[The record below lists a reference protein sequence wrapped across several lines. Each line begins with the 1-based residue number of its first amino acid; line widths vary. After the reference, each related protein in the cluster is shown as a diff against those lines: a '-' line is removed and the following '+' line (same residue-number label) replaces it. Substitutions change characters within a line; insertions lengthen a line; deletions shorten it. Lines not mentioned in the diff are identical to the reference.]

1 MNATGGGYDERSN
14 RTDRNEDAAVTG
26 HSGPS
31 SMIDRIV
38 AYARARRGYLAVGAV
53 VLLVALGLSALHHLT
68 RSVRFSD
75 VRAAFYAI
83 DPRQIM
89 LSVGFTIASYIALTF
104 YDVIAL
110 RVVGKPL
117 RWRTAAMASF
127 TSYTLSHNLGLALLT
142 GGSARYRVYA
152 AAGLDGP
159 DIARVIA
166 IASATFWFGVFTV
179 TGFGLLFHDGPIT
192 VETLVLAQSLVR
204 WIGGAVIAG
213 ALLLI
218 LLCALRPGQRIG
230 WRAWSVPLPSPAQA
244 VAQIGIASLELAC
257 ASAALFV
264 LLPGASIDLLPAFL
278 LAYALAIIV
287 ALVSHVPGGIGVFE
301 AVVLATVPVDRT
313 DLFAA
318 LLAYR
323 VLYYLA
329 PLALGIAL
337 LAWDEAR
344 RRPIKALRDLRRVL
358 LGIAPMVLS
367 AACFGGGSILL
378 LSGSL
383 PAIPQRVHHLVHI
396 LPLPFIEASHFA
408 ASLVGTGLLLL
419 APGLYRRLDGASL
432 AARALLV
439 AGAVFSLAKGIDYEE
454 AAVCLSIALLLQM
467 SRRAFYRR
475 TSLVARPLSPA
486 WLFSV
491 AVVIVGTGWLGF
503 FAYKHVAYQESLWW
517 RFALSDDASRFLR
530 AGLGVAV
537 MLAGAGLW
545 RLFLAAPPGEADHPA
560 MEQVLAIVQE
570 AERTDAALALLGD
583 KRFLFSPE
591 GDAFVMYQVRGTSWI
606 AMGDPVGP
614 RAAWADLL
622 WQLRTMADA
631 GQGRLMLYQ
640 ITPDCLEIAIEM
652 GLQIIKY
659 GEEALI
665 DLSTFALEGGRMR
678 GLRQTLNRFR
688 TRENARFAILPAA
701 EVPAIMPE
709 LKSVSDDWLLA
720 KGHGEK
726 GFSLG
731 RFDPAYLAL
740 NDCAVVRVEGRI
752 VAFANIWKAGDK
764 RELSVDLMR
773 HVEDAP
779 GGVMDYLFVELML
792 WGQAEGYGRFAL
804 GLAPL
809 SGVGGRRMAP
819 TWAKVAALVFRHGE
833 RFYGFR
839 GLRAYKEK
847 FQPEWAPRYIAG
859 PRGLGLVKALR
870 DLNALIADGGEPV

>member
-1 MNATGGGYDERSN
+1 MGGPVTTHSKLASMV
-14 RTDRNEDAAVTG
+14 DRVL
-26 HSGPS
+26 
-31 SMIDRIV
+31 
-38 AYARARRGYLAVGAV
+38 AYAKARRGYLAAGAV
-53 VLLVALGLSALHHLT
+53 LLLVALGLSALHHLT
-68 RSVRFSD
+68 RTVRLSD

-89 LSVGFTIASYIALTF
+89 VSVGFTVASYIALTF

-110 RVVGKPL
+110 RVIGRPL
-117 RWRTAAMASF
+117 RWRTAAVASF
-127 TSYTLSHNLGLALLT
+127 TSYTLSHNLGLGLLT

-179 TGFGLLFHDGPIT
+179 TGLGLLFHEGPIT
-192 VETLVLAQSLVR
+192 VEHFVLGQGVVR
-204 WIGGAVIAG
+204 WLGCAVVAG
-213 ALLLI
+213 ALGLI

-230 WRAWSVPLPSPAQA
+230 WRAWSVPLPTPAQA
-244 VAQIGIASLELAC
+244 VAQIGIASLDLAC
-257 ASAALFV
+257 ASSALFV

-313 DLFAA
+313 ALFAA
-318 LLAYR
+318 LIAYR

-337 LAWDEAR
+337 LAWDEVR
-344 RRPIKALRDLRRVL
+344 RRPIRALRDLRRVL
-358 LGIAPMVLS
+358 LGIAPTVLS
-367 AACFGGGSILL
+367 AACFGGGAILL

-383 PAIPQRVHHLVHI
+383 PAIPQRVHQLVHI
-396 LPLPFIEASHFA
+396 VPLPFIEASHFA

-467 SRRAFYRR
+467 SRKAFYRR

-486 WLFSV
+486 WLLSV
-491 AVVIVGTGWLGF
+491 AVVIVGTGWIGF
-503 FAYKHVAYQESLWW
+503 FAYKHVDYQEALWW

-545 RLFLAAPPGEADHPA
+545 RLFLAAPPGEMDHPA
-560 MEQVLAIVQE
+560 MEQVLSVVEQ

-631 GQGRLMLYQ
+631 AQGRLLLYQ
-640 ITPDCLEIAIEM
+640 ITPDGLEIAIEM

-678 GLRQTLNRFR
+678 SLRQTLNRFR
-688 TRENARFAILPAA
+688 TRENASFTILPAA
-701 EVPAIMPE
+701 DVATILPE
-709 LKSVSDDWLLA
+709 LKAVSDDWLLE

-731 RFDPAYLAL
+731 RFDPTYLAL
-740 NDCAVVRVEGRI
+740 TDCAVVRVEGRI
-752 VAFANIWKAGDK
+752 VAFANIWKSGDR

-779 GGVMDYLFVELML
+779 GGVMDYLFIELML
-792 WGQAEGYGRFAL
+792 WGQQQGYGRFAL

-809 SGVGGRRMAP
+809 SGVDGRRLGP
-819 TWAKVAALVFRHGE
+819 TWAKIAALVFRHGE

-870 DLNALIADGGEPV
+870 DLNALIADGGEAN

>member
-1 MNATGGGYDERSN
+1 MTSSSRL
-14 RTDRNEDAAVTG
+14 
-26 HSGPS
+26 S
-31 SMIDRIV
+31 SMVERV
-38 AYARARRGYLAVGAV
+38 ADFGRARRGYLAVGAV
-53 VLLVALGLSALHHLT
+53 VLLVALGLSALRHLT
-68 RSVRFSD
+68 RSVRLAD
-75 VRAAFYAI
+75 VQAAFYAI
-83 DPRQIM
+83 DPRQIL

-110 RVVGKPL
+110 RVIGRPL
-117 RWRTAAMASF
+117 RWRTAATASF

-179 TGFGLLFHDGPIT
+179 TGLGLLFHDGPIR
-192 VETLVLAQSLVR
+192 VEQLVLDQTPVR
-204 WIGGAVIAG
+204 WLGGAVVAG
-213 ALLLI
+213 AVALI
-218 LLCALRPGQRIG
+218 GLCALRPGQRIG
-230 WRAWSVPLPSPAQA
+230 WRAWSVPLPTPAQA
-244 VAQIGIASLELAC
+244 VAQIGIASLDMAC

-264 LLPGASIDLLPAFL
+264 LLPGASIDLAPAFL

-301 AVVLATVPVDRT
+301 AVVLATVPVNRT
-313 DLFAA
+313 ELFAA
-318 LLAYR
+318 LIVYR
-323 VLYYLA
+323 VLYYIA

-344 RRPIKALRDLRRVL
+344 RRPVKALRDIRRVL
-358 LGIAPMVLS
+358 LGVAPTLLS
-367 AACFGGGSILL
+367 AACFGGGAILL

-383 PAIPQRVHHLVHI
+383 PAIPQRVHQLVHI
-396 LPLPFIEASHFA
+396 VPLPFIEASHFA

-454 AAVCLSIALLLQM
+454 AAVCLTIALLLQV
-467 SRRAFYRR
+467 SRKAFYRR

-491 AVVIVGTGWLGF
+491 AVVIVGTAWIGF
-503 FAYKHVAYQESLWW
+503 FAYKHVDYRESLWW

-545 RLFLAAPPGEADHPA
+545 RLFLAAPPGEVDHPA
-560 MEQVLAIVQE
+560 MEQVRGIVEQ

-631 GQGRLMLYQ
+631 AQGRLMLYQ
-640 ITPDCLEIAIEM
+640 ITPDALEIAIEM

-665 DLSTFALEGGRMR
+665 DLAAFTLEGGKMR

-688 TRENARFAILPAA
+688 TRENASFAIVPAA
-701 EVPAIMPE
+701 EVPAIVPA
-709 LKSVSDDWLLA
+709 LKAVSDEWLLE

-731 RFDPAYLAL
+731 RFDPDYLAMT
-740 NDCAVVRVEGRI
+740 DCAVVRVEGRI
-752 VAFANIWKAGDK
+752 VAFANIWKAGEK

-819 TWAKVAALVFRHGE
+819 TWAKIAALVFRHGE

-859 PRGLGLVKALR
+859 PHGLGLVKALR
-870 DLNALIADGGEPV
+870 DLNALIADGGEDK

>member
-1 MNATGGGYDERSN
+1 
-14 RTDRNEDAAVTG
+14 
-26 HSGPS
+26 
-31 SMIDRIV
+31 
-38 AYARARRGYLAVGAV
+38 
-53 VLLVALGLSALHHLT
+53 
-68 RSVRFSD
+68 
-75 VRAAFYAI
+75 
-83 DPRQIM
+83 
-89 LSVGFTIASYIALTF
+89 
-104 YDVIAL
+104 
-110 RVVGKPL
+110 
-117 RWRTAAMASF
+117 
-127 TSYTLSHNLGLALLT
+127 
-142 GGSARYRVYA
+142 
-152 AAGLDGP
+152 
-159 DIARVIA
+159 
-166 IASATFWFGVFTV
+166 
-179 TGFGLLFHDGPIT
+179 
-192 VETLVLAQSLVR
+192 
-204 WIGGAVIAG
+204 
-213 ALLLI
+213 
-218 LLCALRPGQRIG
+218 
-230 WRAWSVPLPSPAQA
+230 VPLPSFGQA
-244 VAQIGIASLELAC
+244 LAQIGIATLDLAC

-264 LLPGASIDLLPAFL
+264 LLPGASAALLPAFI

-287 ALVSHVPGGIGVFE
+287 ALVSHVPGGLGVFE
-301 AVVLATVPVDRT
+301 AVVIATVPVDRT
-313 DLFAA
+313 ALFAA
-318 LLAYR
+318 LIAYR
-323 VLYYLA
+323 VLYYLL
-329 PLALGIAL
+329 PLGLGLGL

-358 LGIAPMVLS
+358 LGIAPPLLA
-367 AACFGGGSILL
+367 AACFGGGAILL

-396 LPLPFIEASHFA
+396 VPLPFIEASHFA

-439 AGAVFSLAKGIDYEE
+439 AGAIFSLAKGIDYEE
-454 AAVCLSIALLLQM
+454 AAVCLTIALLLQM

-475 TSLVARPLSPA
+475 TALVARPLSPA

-491 AVVIVGTGWLGF
+491 AVVIAGTGWVGF
-503 FAYKHVAYQESLWW
+503 FAYKHVDYQESLWW

-530 AGLGVAV
+530 AGLGIAV

-545 RLFLAAPPGEADHPA
+545 RLFLAAPPGEADHPPIDR
-560 MEQVLAIVQE
+560 VLAVVNE

-622 WQLRTMADA
+622 WQLRALADA

-640 ITPDCLEIAIEM
+640 ITPDALEIAIEM

-665 DLSTFALEGGRMR
+665 DLPGFALEGGRMR
-678 GLRQTLNRFR
+678 TLRQTLNRFR
-688 TRENARFAILPAA
+688 TRENARFAIIPAA
-701 EVPAIMPE
+701 QVPAILPA
-709 LKSVSDDWLLA
+709 LKIVSDDWLLA

-731 RFDPAYLAL
+731 RFDPDYLAL
-740 NDCAVVRVEGRI
+740 TDCAVVWVGERI
-752 VAFANIWKAGDK
+752 VAFANIWKAGER

-773 HVEDAP
+773 HVEEAP

-792 WGQAEGYGRFAL
+792 WGKAEGYARFAL

-819 TWAKVAALVFRHGE
+819 TWAKVAELVFRHGE

-859 PRGLGLVKALR
+859 PGGLGLVKALR
-870 DLNALIADGGEPV
+870 DLNALIADGGEPD

>member
-1 MNATGGGYDERSN
+1 MGGPVTTHSKLASMV
-14 RTDRNEDAAVTG
+14 DRVL
-26 HSGPS
+26 
-31 SMIDRIV
+31 
-38 AYARARRGYLAVGAV
+38 AYAKARRGYLAAGAV
-53 VLLVALGLSALHHLT
+53 LLLVALGLSALHHLT
-68 RSVRFSD
+68 RTVRLSD

-89 LSVGFTIASYIALTF
+89 VSVGFTVASYNALTF

-110 RVVGKPL
+110 RVIGRPL
-117 RWRTAAMASF
+117 RWRTAAVASF
-127 TSYTLSHNLGLALLT
+127 TSYTLSHNLGLGLLT

-179 TGFGLLFHDGPIT
+179 TGLGLLFHEGPIT
-192 VETLVLAQSLVR
+192 VEHFVLGQGVVR
-204 WIGGAVIAG
+204 WLGCAVVAG
-213 ALLLI
+213 ALGLI

-230 WRAWSVPLPSPAQA
+230 WRAWSVPLPTPAQA
-244 VAQIGIASLELAC
+244 VAQIGIASLDLAC
-257 ASAALFV
+257 ASSALFV

-313 DLFAA
+313 ALFAA
-318 LLAYR
+318 LITYR

-337 LAWDEAR
+337 LAWDEVR
-344 RRPIKALRDLRRVL
+344 RRPIRALRDLRRVL
-358 LGIAPMVLS
+358 LGIAPTVLS
-367 AACFGGGSILL
+367 AACFGGGAILL

-383 PAIPQRVHHLVHI
+383 PAIPQRVHQLVHI
-396 LPLPFIEASHFA
+396 VPLPFIEASHFA

-467 SRRAFYRR
+467 SRKAFYRR

-486 WLFSV
+486 WLLSV
-491 AVVIVGTGWLGF
+491 AVVIVGTGWIGF
-503 FAYKHVAYQESLWW
+503 FAYKHVDYQEALWW

-537 MLAGAGLW
+537 MMAGAGLW
-545 RLFLAAPPGEADHPA
+545 RLFLAAPPGEMDHPA
-560 MEQVLAIVQE
+560 MEQVLSVVEQ

-631 GQGRLMLYQ
+631 AQGRLLLYQ
-640 ITPDCLEIAIEM
+640 ITPDGLEIAIEM

-678 GLRQTLNRFR
+678 SLRQTLNRFR
-688 TRENARFAILPAA
+688 TRENASFTILPAA
-701 EVPAIMPE
+701 DVATILPE
-709 LKSVSDDWLLA
+709 LKAVSDDWLLE

-731 RFDPAYLAL
+731 RFDPTYLAL
-740 NDCAVVRVEGRI
+740 TDCAVVRVEGRI
-752 VAFANIWKAGDK
+752 VAFANIWKSGDR

-779 GGVMDYLFVELML
+779 GGVMDYLFIELML
-792 WGQAEGYGRFAL
+792 WGQQQGYGRFAL

-809 SGVGGRRMAP
+809 SGVDGRRLGP
-819 TWAKVAALVFRHGE
+819 TWAKIAALVFRHGE

-847 FQPEWAPRYIAG
+847 FQPDWAPRYIAG

-870 DLNALIADGGEPV
+870 DLNALIADGGEAN

>member
-1 MNATGGGYDERSN
+1 
-14 RTDRNEDAAVTG
+14 VT
-26 HSGPS
+26 SSSRLS
-31 SMIDRIV
+31 SMIERV
-38 AYARARRGYLAVGAV
+38 ADFGRARRGYLAVGAV
-53 VLLVALGLSALHHLT
+53 VLLVALGLSALRHLT
-68 RSVRFSD
+68 RSVRLAD
-75 VRAAFYAI
+75 VQAAFYAI

-110 RVVGKPL
+110 RVIGKPL
-117 RWRTAAMASF
+117 RWRTAATASF

-179 TGFGLLFHDGPIT
+179 TGLGLLFHDGPIT
-192 VETLVLAQSLVR
+192 VEQLVLGQTPVR
-204 WIGGAVIAG
+204 WLGGAVVAG
-213 ALLLI
+213 AVALI
-218 LLCALRPGQRIG
+218 GLCALRPGQRIG
-230 WRAWSVPLPSPAQA
+230 WRAWSVPLPTPAQA
-244 VAQIGIASLELAC
+244 VAQIGIASLDMAC

-264 LLPGASIDLLPAFL
+264 LLPGASIDLAPAFL

-301 AVVLATVPVDRT
+301 AVVLATVPVNRT
-313 DLFAA
+313 ELFAA
-318 LLAYR
+318 LIVYR
-323 VLYYLA
+323 VLYYIA

-344 RRPIKALRDLRRVL
+344 RRPVKALRDIRRVL
-358 LGIAPMVLS
+358 LGVAPTLLS
-367 AACFGGGSILL
+367 AACFGGGAILL

-383 PAIPQRVHHLVHI
+383 PAIPQRVHQLVHI
-396 LPLPFIEASHFA
+396 VPLPFIEASHFA

-454 AAVCLSIALLLQM
+454 AAVCLTIALLLQI
-467 SRRAFYRR
+467 SRKAFYRR

-491 AVVIVGTGWLGF
+491 AVVIVGTAWIGF
-503 FAYKHVAYQESLWW
+503 FAYKHVDYRESLWW

-560 MEQVLAIVQE
+560 MEQVRGIVEQ

-631 GQGRLMLYQ
+631 AQGRLMLYQ
-640 ITPDCLEIAIEM
+640 ITPDALEIAIEM
-652 GLQIIKY
+652 GRQIVKY

-665 DLSTFALEGGRMR
+665 DLAAFTLEGGKMR

-688 TRENARFAILPAA
+688 TRENASFAIVPAA
-701 EVPAIMPE
+701 GVPAIMPA
-709 LKSVSDDWLLA
+709 LKAVSEEWLLE

-731 RFDPAYLAL
+731 RFDPDYLAMT
-740 NDCAVVRVEGRI
+740 DCAVVRVEGRI
-752 VAFANIWKAGDK
+752 VAFANIWKAGEK

-819 TWAKVAALVFRHGE
+819 TWAKIAALVFRHGE

-859 PRGLGLVKALR
+859 PHGLGLVKALR
-870 DLNALIADGGEPV
+870 DLNALIADGGEGG

>member
-1 MNATGGGYDERSN
+1 MDGSVTTHAKPASIA
-14 RTDRNEDAAVTG
+14 DRV
-26 HSGPS
+26 
-31 SMIDRIV
+31 V
-38 AYARARRGYLAVGAV
+38 AYAKARRGYLAAGAV
-53 VLLVALGLSALHHLT
+53 LLLVALGLSALHHLT
-68 RSVRFSD
+68 RTVRLSD

-89 LSVGFTIASYIALTF
+89 LSVGFTIASYVALTF

-110 RVVGKPL
+110 RVIGRRL
-117 RWRTAAMASF
+117 RWRTAATASF
-127 TSYTLSHNLGLALLT
+127 TSYTLSHNLGLGLLT

-179 TGFGLLFHDGPIT
+179 TGLGLLFHEGPIT
-192 VETLVLAQSLVR
+192 VETFVLGQGIVR
-204 WIGGAVIAG
+204 WLGGAVVAG
-213 ALLLI
+213 ALGLI
-218 LLCALRPGQRIG
+218 VLCALQPGQRIG
-230 WRAWSVPLPSPAQA
+230 WRAWSVPLPTPAQA
-244 VAQIGIASLELAC
+244 VAQIGIASLDLAC
-257 ASAALFV
+257 ASSALFV

-313 DLFAA
+313 ELFAA
-318 LLAYR
+318 LIAYR

-337 LAWDEAR
+337 LAWDEVR
-344 RRPIKALRDLRRVL
+344 RRPIRALRDLRRVL
-358 LGIAPMVLS
+358 LGIAPTLLS
-367 AACFGGGSILL
+367 AACFGGGAILL

-467 SRRAFYRR
+467 SRKAFYRR

-486 WLFSV
+486 WLLSV
-491 AVVIVGTGWLGF
+491 AVVIVGTGWIGF
-503 FAYKHVAYQESLWW
+503 FAYKHVDYQESLWW

-560 MEQVLAIVQE
+560 MERVLAIVEQ

-631 GQGRLMLYQ
+631 AQGRLMLYQ
-640 ITPDCLEIAIEM
+640 ITPEGLEIAIEM

-688 TRENARFAILPAA
+688 TRENANFAILPAA
-701 EVPAIMPE
+701 EVPAILPE
-709 LKSVSDDWLLA
+709 LRAVSDDWLLA

-740 NDCAVVRVEGRI
+740 TDCAVVRVEGRI
-752 VAFANIWKAGDK
+752 VAFANLWKSGDR

-809 SGVGGRRMAP
+809 SGVDGRRLGP

-870 DLNALIADGGEPV
+870 DLNALIADGGEGA

>member
-1 MNATGGGYDERSN
+1 MTSSSRLATM
-14 RTDRNEDAAVTG
+14 V
-26 HSGPS
+26 
-31 SMIDRIV
+31 DRII
-38 AYARARRGYLAVGAV
+38 AYGRAKRGYLAVGAV

-68 RSVRFSD
+68 RSVRLSD
-75 VRAAFYAI
+75 VRGAFYAI

-110 RVVGKPL
+110 RVIGKPL
-117 RWRTAAMASF
+117 RWRTAATASF

-179 TGFGLLFHDGPIT
+179 TGLGLLFHEGPVT
-192 VETLVLAQSLVR
+192 VETLVLGQTMVR
-204 WIGGAVIAG
+204 WLGGAVVAG
-213 ALLLI
+213 ALGLI
-218 LLCALRPGQRIG
+218 LLCALRPGQRVG
-230 WRAWSVPLPSPAQA
+230 WRAWSVPLPTPAQA
-244 VAQIGIASLELAC
+244 LAQIGIASLDLGC

-313 DLFAA
+313 ELFAA
-318 LLAYR
+318 LIAYR

-344 RRPIKALRDLRRVL
+344 RRPIKALRDVRRVL
-358 LGIAPMVLS
+358 LGIAPTLLS
-367 AACFGGGSILL
+367 AACFGGGAILL

-383 PAIPQRVHHLVHI
+383 PAIPQRVHQLVHI
-396 LPLPFIEASHFA
+396 VPLPFIEASHFA

-439 AGAVFSLAKGIDYEE
+439 AGAIFSLAKGIDYEE
-454 AAVCLSIALLLQM
+454 AAVCLTIALLLQM

-491 AVVIVGTGWLGF
+491 AVVIVGTAWIGF
-503 FAYKHVAYQESLWW
+503 FAYKHVDYRESLWW
-517 RFALSDDASRFLR
+517 RFALSDDPSRFLR

-560 MEQVLAIVQE
+560 MEQVRAVVDQ

-591 GDAFVMYQVRGTSWI
+591 GDAFVMYQVRGSSWI

-631 GQGRLMLYQ
+631 AQGRLLLYQ
-640 ITPDCLEIAIEM
+640 ITPEALEIAIEM

-665 DLSTFALEGGRMR
+665 DLSGFALEGGRMR

-688 TRENARFAILPAA
+688 TRENATFAIVPAA
-701 EVPAIMPE
+701 EVPAILPE
-709 LKSVSDDWLLA
+709 LKAVSDDWLLE

-740 NDCAVVRVEGRI
+740 TDCAVVRVEGRI
-752 VAFANIWKAGDK
+752 VAFANLWKAGEK

-870 DLNALIADGGEPV
+870 DLNALIADGGEAN

>member
-1 MNATGGGYDERSN
+1 MAERTGIAGWV
-14 RTDRNEDAAVTG
+14 A
-26 HSGPS
+26 
-31 SMIDRIV
+31 RIT
-38 AYARARRGYLAVGAV
+38 AYAQARRGYLAVGTV
-53 VLLVALGLSALHHLT
+53 ILLVALGLSALHHLT
-68 RSVRFSD
+68 RQVRLAD
-75 VRAAFYAI
+75 VRAAFYAH
-83 DPRQIM
+83 QIG
-89 LSVGFTIASYIALTF
+89 LSVLLTIASYIALTF

-110 RVVGKPL
+110 RVIGRPL

-159 DIARVIA
+159 DIARVVA

-179 TGFGLLFHDGPIT
+179 TGIGLALHDGPVTI
-192 VETLVLAQSLVR
+192 EALVLSQDVVR
-204 WIGGAVIAG
+204 WLGVAVVAG

-218 LLCALRPGQRIG
+218 LLCALRPGQRVG
-230 WRAWSVPLPSPAQA
+230 WRAWSVPLPTPGQA
-244 VAQIGIASLELAC
+244 LAQIGIATLDLAC

-264 LLPGASIDLLPAFL
+264 LLPGASPALLPAFV

-287 ALVSHVPGGIGVFE
+287 ALISHVPGGIGVFE
-301 AVVLATVPVDRT
+301 AVVLATVPANRT
-313 DLFAA
+313 ELFAA
-318 LLAYR
+318 LIAYR
-323 VLYYLA
+323 VLYYLL

-344 RRPIKALRDLRRVL
+344 RRPIKALRDIRRVL
-358 LGIAPMVLS
+358 LGIAPTILA
-367 AACFGGGSILL
+367 AACFGGGAILL

-383 PAIPQRVHHLVHI
+383 PAIPQRVHQLVHI
-396 LPLPFIEASHFA
+396 VPLPFIEASHFA

-439 AGAVFSLAKGIDYEE
+439 AGAIFSLAKGIDYEE
-454 AAVCLSIALLLQM
+454 AAVCLTIALLLQM
-467 SRRAFYRR
+467 SRKAFYRR

-491 AVVIVGTGWLGF
+491 AVVVVGTGWIGF
-503 FAYKHVAYQESLWW
+503 FAYKHVDYQESLWW
-517 RFALSDDASRFLR
+517 RFALSDDPSRFLR

-545 RLFLAAPPGEADHPA
+545 RLFLAAPPGEADHPPI
-560 MEQVLAIVQE
+560 EQVLSVVEQ
-570 AERTDAALALLGD
+570 AERTDASLALLGD

-614 RAAWADLL
+614 RPAWADLL
-622 WQLRTMADA
+622 WQLRSLADA

-640 ITPDCLEIAIEM
+640 ITPDTLEIAIEM

-665 DLSTFALEGGRMR
+665 DLPGFALEGGRMR
-678 GLRQTLNRFR
+678 TLRQTLNRFR
-688 TRENARFAILPAA
+688 TRENASFAIIPAA
-701 EVPAIMPE
+701 QVPAILPE
-709 LKSVSDDWLLA
+709 LKSVSDDWLMA

-740 NDCAVVRVEGRI
+740 TDCAVVRVEGRI
-752 VAFANIWKAGDK
+752 VAFANLWKAGEK

-773 HVEDAP
+773 HAEDAP

-809 SGVGGRRMAP
+809 SGIGGQRMAP

-859 PRGLGLVKALR
+859 PGGLGLVKALR
-870 DLNALIADGGEPV
+870 DLNALIADGGEGA

>member
-1 MNATGGGYDERSN
+1 MTSSSRL
-14 RTDRNEDAAVTG
+14 
-26 HSGPS
+26 S
-31 SMIDRIV
+31 SMIERV
-38 AYARARRGYLAVGAV
+38 ADFGRARRGYLAVGAV
-53 VLLVALGLSALHHLT
+53 VLLVALGLSALRHLT
-68 RSVRFSD
+68 RSVRLAD
-75 VRAAFYAI
+75 VQAAFYAI

-110 RVVGKPL
+110 RVIGKPL
-117 RWRTAAMASF
+117 RWRTAATASF

-179 TGFGLLFHDGPIT
+179 TGLGLLFHDGPIT
-192 VETLVLAQSLVR
+192 VEQLVLGQTPVR
-204 WIGGAVIAG
+204 WLGGAVVAG
-213 ALLLI
+213 AVALI
-218 LLCALRPGQRIG
+218 GLCALRPGQRIG
-230 WRAWSVPLPSPAQA
+230 WRAWSVPLPTPAQA
-244 VAQIGIASLELAC
+244 VAQIGIASLDMAC

-264 LLPGASIDLLPAFL
+264 LLPGASIDLAPAFL

-301 AVVLATVPVDRT
+301 AVVLATVPVNRT
-313 DLFAA
+313 ELFAA
-318 LLAYR
+318 LIVYR
-323 VLYYLA
+323 VLYYIA

-344 RRPIKALRDLRRVL
+344 RRPVKALRDIRRVL
-358 LGIAPMVLS
+358 LGVAPTLLS
-367 AACFGGGSILL
+367 AACFGGGAILL

-383 PAIPQRVHHLVHI
+383 PAIPQRVHQLVHI
-396 LPLPFIEASHFA
+396 VPLPFIEASHFA

-439 AGAVFSLAKGIDYEE
+439 AGAVFSLAKDIDYEE
-454 AAVCLSIALLLQM
+454 AAVCLTIALLLQI
-467 SRRAFYRR
+467 SRKAFYRR

-491 AVVIVGTGWLGF
+491 AVVIVGTAWIGF
-503 FAYKHVAYQESLWW
+503 FAYKHVDYRESLWW

-560 MEQVLAIVQE
+560 MEQVRGIVEQ

-631 GQGRLMLYQ
+631 AQGRLMLYQ
-640 ITPDCLEIAIEM
+640 ITPDALEIAIEM
-652 GLQIIKY
+652 GRQIVKY

-665 DLSTFALEGGRMR
+665 DLAAFTLEGGKMR

-688 TRENARFAILPAA
+688 TRENASFAIVPAA
-701 EVPAIMPE
+701 GVPAIMPA
-709 LKSVSDDWLLA
+709 LKAVSEEWLLE

-731 RFDPAYLAL
+731 RFDPDYLAMT
-740 NDCAVVRVEGRI
+740 DCAVVRVEGRI
-752 VAFANIWKAGDK
+752 VAFANIWKAGEK

-819 TWAKVAALVFRHGE
+819 TWAKIAALVFRHGE

-859 PRGLGLVKALR
+859 PHGLGLVKALR
-870 DLNALIADGGEPV
+870 DLNALIADGGEGG

>member
-1 MNATGGGYDERSN
+1 MTSSTRRS
-14 RTDRNEDAAVTG
+14 A
-26 HSGPS
+26 
-31 SMIDRIV
+31 MIDRIV
-38 AYARARRGYLAVGAV
+38 AHGRARRGYLAVGAIIV
-53 VLLVALGLSALHHLT
+53 LVALGLSALHHLT
-68 RSVRFSD
+68 RSVRFAD

-83 DPRQIM
+83 DPRQIL

-110 RVVGKPL
+110 RVVGRPL
-117 RWRTAAMASF
+117 RWRTAATASF
-127 TSYTLSHNLGLALLT
+127 TSYTLSHNLGLGLLT

-152 AAGLDGP
+152 AAGLDGA

-166 IASATFWFGVFTV
+166 IASATFWFGVFAV
-179 TGFGLLFHDGPIT
+179 TGLGLLFHEGPIT
-192 VETLVLAQSLVR
+192 VERFQLGQEAVR
-204 WIGGAVIAG
+204 WLGGAVVAG
-213 ALLLI
+213 TLGLI

-230 WRAWSVPLPSPAQA
+230 WRAWSVPLPTPAQA
-244 VAQIGIASLELAC
+244 VAQIGIASIDLAC
-257 ASAALFV
+257 ASAALFI

-313 DLFAA
+313 ELFAA
-318 LLAYR
+318 LIAYR

-344 RRPIKALRDLRRVL
+344 RRPIKALRDVRRVL
-358 LGIAPMVLS
+358 LGVAPTLLS
-367 AACFGGGSILL
+367 AACFGGGAILL

-383 PAIPQRVHHLVHI
+383 PAIPQRVHQLVHI
-396 LPLPFIEASHFA
+396 VPLPFIEASHFA
-408 ASLVGTGLLLL
+408 ASLVGTGLLML

-439 AGAVFSLAKGIDYEE
+439 AGAIFSLAKGIDYEE
-454 AAVCLSIALLLQM
+454 AAVCLTIALLLQM

-491 AVVIVGTGWLGF
+491 AVVIVGTTWLGF
-503 FAYKHVAYQESLWW
+503 FAYKHVAYRESLWW
-517 RFALSDDASRFLR
+517 RFALSDDPSRFLR

-545 RLFLAAPPGEADHPA
+545 RLFLAAPPGETDRPA
-560 MEQVLAIVQE
+560 MDQVRAIVEQ
-570 AERTDAALALLGD
+570 AERTDAGLALLGD

-631 GQGRLMLYQ
+631 GQGRLLLYQ
-640 ITPDCLEIAIEM
+640 ITGDGLEIAIEM

-665 DLSTFALEGGRMR
+665 DLPGFALEGGRMR

-688 TRENARFAILPAA
+688 TRENATFSIIPAA
-701 EVPAIMPE
+701 DVPALLGE
-709 LKSVSDDWLLA
+709 LKTVSDAWLLT

-731 RFDPAYLAL
+731 RFDPAYLAMT
-740 NDCAVVRVEGRI
+740 DCAVVRVEGRI
-752 VAFANIWKAGDK
+752 VAFANLWKAGEK

-773 HVEDAP
+773 HADDAP

-792 WGQAEGYGRFAL
+792 WGQAQGYGRFAL

-870 DLNALIADGGEPV
+870 DLNALIADGGEAS